1 MDKLDII
8 KIAAQKGK
16 FDFAV
21 LEGVIA
27 AADFINIDQ
36 LADEDRAAVDVKTLP
51 IPLPESV
58 ILDVRHPD
66 EVDRKSLKFLGGE
79 LQAVLFYELLR
90 RFTDLDQVRIYL
102 LCCEKGVM
110 SRLHASHLVEQGFTN
125 LKVYRPS

>member
-21 LEGVIA
+21 LERVIA

-36 LADEDRAAVDVKTLP
+36 LADEDSAAVDVKTLP
-51 IPLPESV
+51 IPLPGSV
-58 ILDVRHPD
+58 ILDMRHPD

-79 LQAVLFYELLR
+79 LQAVLFYELHR
-90 RFTDLDQVRIYL
+90 RFADLDQARIYL

>member
-21 LEGVIA
+21 LERVIA

-58 ILDVRHPD
+58 ILDMRHPD

-79 LQAVLFYELLR
+79 LQAVLFYELHR
-90 RFTDLDQVRIYL
+90 RFTDLDQARIYL

-110 SRLHASHLVEQGFTN
+110 SRLHASHLVEQSFTN